1 MADHALAGE
10 LQQLRYRLDVPVG
23 MLHLDVSEIRRELR
37 QLPLD
42 IRAVAV
48 PREQGLGGEPVAQ
61 IVEARAAP
69 VAVPAPARGA
79 PPRSPLPPPP
89 PTPGTNFSGTPA
101 PTPPAPS

>member
-61 IVEARAAP
+61 IVEARAAALAASALAGGTP
-69 VAVPAPARGA
+69 
-79 PPRSPLPPPP
+79 PPRPSAGPPRRRGEDVYAGPV
-89 PTPGTNFSGTPA
+89 SKRPA
-101 PTPPAPS
+101 